1 MPRTNEP
8 NQRIY
13 CKSPNNKTTRCTF
26 PSLIPVRFV
35 GDQLLVP
42 LHHQLFRPPVPAGTA
57 PMLSIDLLS
66 RVLSADNSTWQQPPQ
81 PGTTVPT
88 STRITTHEPPTDHRR
103 QVVPRWSPPTEKRR
117 ADQRTSCHTSRH
129 STLVPI
135 LTLVFPPYSPPRSYH
150 RNQKMSAELA
160 PVSGAPV
167 SAAHAVVEVVTTGSG
182 DHRTSPM
189 AGATKLQNEEVMR
202 IVYNAEI
209 KDLPCMQ
216 KCCLRWGTCR
226 KYDVERSYLFVRE
239 NSIEMNVGKR

>member
-135 LTLVFPPYSPPRSYH
+135 LTLCIPPLLSPSFLP
-150 RNQKMSAELA
+150 QKSKN
-160 PVSGAPV
+160 VRRIST
-167 SAAHAVVEVVTTGSG
+167 SIGS
-182 DHRTSPM
+182 TSI
-189 AGATKLQNEEVMR
+189 GSTR
-202 IVYNAEI
+202 
-209 KDLPCMQ
+209 
-216 KCCLRWGTCR
+216 RR
-226 KYDVERSYLFVRE
+226 
-239 NSIEMNVGKR
+239 

>member
-1 MPRTNEP
+1 MNHQPTTAVKSCHVGHPPRRKGE
-8 NQRIY
+8 RI
-13 CKSPNNKTTRCTF
+13 NVHRAT
-26 PSLIPVRFV
+26 
-35 GDQLLVP
+35 
-42 LHHQLFRPPVPAGTA
+42 PAATA
-57 PMLSIDLLS
+57 PSFLF
-66 RVLSADNSTWQQPPQ
+66 
-81 PGTTVPT
+81 
-88 STRITTHEPPTDHRR
+88 
-103 QVVPRWSPPTEKRR
+103 SPF
-117 ADQRTSCHTSRH
+117 
-129 STLVPI
+129 
-135 LTLVFPPYSPPRSYH
+135 VFPPYSPPRSYH